1 MFVSALLMQL
11 GFFGLYYFSD
21 DSMGSLSA
29 YGSFFS
35 AILVWVWLES
45 SFLAGWITG
54 SRKTPCSPNTGEFTR
69 LTQAFQAVS
78 HHELHI
84 AILAVLIFLITKD
97 SVNNVGFVAF
107 LILWGMRTSA
117 KLNVFFGVRN
127 LYINFL
133 PSNMAYLSTYFRQKS
148 CNVLFPFLFALA
160 FTINMLFWN
169 NAILSMGSGQYVG
182 NVLLASLMTLG
193 VLEHILMVVPFN
205 CNVIW
210 RIGLTASK

>member
-1 MFVSALLMQL
+1 MIIPFASTVVIWWLGTILLLAFTRNLDVLKTRKLMFVSALLMQL

-107 LILWGMRTSA
+107 LILWGM
-117 KLNVFFGVRN
+117 
-127 LYINFL
+127 
-133 PSNMAYLSTYFRQKS
+133 
-148 CNVLFPFLFALA
+148 
-160 FTINMLFWN
+160 
-169 NAILSMGSGQYVG
+169 
-182 NVLLASLMTLG
+182 
-193 VLEHILMVVPFN
+193 
-205 CNVIW
+205 
-210 RIGLTASK
+210 